1 MLGDGGIVD
10 HIVHEHTGLD
20 TGDSGNYECKEDPII
35 SAAAWAGEKGG
46 VSCNSTS
53 SAVFLIIVIISLI
66 IIASRAKIK

>member
-1 MLGDGGIVD
+1 MD
-10 HIVHEHTGLD
+10 HIVHEHTGYD
-20 TGDSGNYECKEDPII
+20 TGDTGDYECKEDPVI

-53 SAVFLIIVIISLI
+53 STVFLLIIIISLI